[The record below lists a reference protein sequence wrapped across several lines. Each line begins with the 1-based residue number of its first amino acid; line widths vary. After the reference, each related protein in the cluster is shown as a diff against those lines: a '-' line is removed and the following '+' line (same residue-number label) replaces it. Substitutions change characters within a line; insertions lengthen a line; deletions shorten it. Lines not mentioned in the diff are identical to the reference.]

1 MIAGQLEES
10 PVRRDDMG
18 ERWTQGSNDLQ
29 VAMQRVIDV
38 RELKALEKVHDVM
51 KLLLRGQCE
60 RVLAD
65 DKHTVPDAKPASHPQ
80 EVSHKTEGAGMVLA
94 INGQQRRLKEGL
106 MRSFDHE
113 CGVDQKAVLWLHHSR

>member
-18 ERWTQGSNDLQ
+18 ERGTQGSNDLQ
-29 VAMQRVIDV
+29 IAMQRVIDAW
-38 RELKALEKVHDVM
+38 ELKALEKVHDVM
-51 KLLLRGQCE
+51 QLWLRGQCV

-65 DKHTVPDAKPASHPQ
+65 DQHTVSDAQLTSHPQ

-94 INGQQRRLKEGL
+94 IDGQQRRLKEGL
-106 MRSFDHE
+106 LRPFDHE
-113 CGVDQKAVLWLHHSR
+113 RSVDQKAVLWLHHSR